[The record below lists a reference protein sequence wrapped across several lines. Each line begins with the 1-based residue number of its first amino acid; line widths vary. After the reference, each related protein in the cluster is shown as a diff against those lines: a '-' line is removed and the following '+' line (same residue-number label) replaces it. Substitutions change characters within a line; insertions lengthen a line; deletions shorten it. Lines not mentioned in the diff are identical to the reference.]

1 MGDEDNDRLAKID
14 IEIANITDAIEGF
27 KKIFASKGKAET
39 APKPTPA
46 PKKEDAPAPVA
57 KPTPA
62 PKKEDA
68 PAPEESEEEKALKK
82 AFSFAPDEKVVYVG
96 VVKKL
101 HEWTSWIYKTRSLVL
116 TNKRLFYY
124 EPDETEMKGE
134 FILSK
139 DTEVRSQ
146 NHKTFVVKTNDKER
160 YMETPDQAK
169 WVDSIQ

>member
-1 MGDEDNDRLAKID
+1 MG
-14 IEIANITDAIEGF
+14 
-27 KKIFASKGKAET
+27 KIFASKGKAET
-39 APKPTPA
+39 APKPTPAPKKEDAPAPVAKPTPA

-101 HEWTSWIYKTRSLVL
+101 HEWTSWIYKT
-116 TNKRLFYY
+116 
-124 EPDETEMKGE
+124 
-134 FILSK
+134 
-139 DTEVRSQ
+139 
-146 NHKTFVVKTNDKER
+146 
-160 YMETPDQAK
+160 
-169 WVDSIQ
+169 